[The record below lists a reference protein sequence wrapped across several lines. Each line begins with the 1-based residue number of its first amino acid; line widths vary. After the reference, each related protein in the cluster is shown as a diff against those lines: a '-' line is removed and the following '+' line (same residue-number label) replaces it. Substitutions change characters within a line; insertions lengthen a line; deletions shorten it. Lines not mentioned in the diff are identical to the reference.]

1 MKGFD
6 GLMEMAKQEAINQF
20 GEDFNTG
27 TTSTWYK
34 LIAPLI
40 MPCAYLEGLA
50 ISLKSARN
58 IYTAVDTQLD
68 DILTNDLVFRIQ
80 GAKAK
85 GTAVIKGNGII
96 DIPVNS
102 IQVKGS
108 NGLIYT
114 NTEFG
119 RLSSGS
125 VTLKFECVAL
135 GSDGNIPENNFASTI
150 KAPSGINDVQ
160 NDTAFING
168 LDRETDYDYLQ
179 RYLTTVKNK
188 EWSLPAIISAIRQ
201 LDGVKSCDGIR
212 NNTNEDGVIPKKSI
226 RIVVDGGDEQ
236 EIAETLY
243 LKIHTANTVGSV
255 EKQVQMTDTEYETV
269 KFDRPKT
276 TTIDYQYTIISPDK
290 ERIII
295 LLEEYLNEIGVGEI
309 VSAEEFR
316 KKKLDSVTQ
325 INMSVLD
332 LGFKKSGGG
341 SYSSYLQLN
350 FDEKG
355 KAGEGAEL

>member
-1 MKGFD
+1 MKGFN

-20 GEDFNTG
+20 GENFNTDE
-27 TTSTWYK
+27 TSTWYK
-34 LIAPLI
+34 LMTPLI
-40 MPCAYLEGLA
+40 MACTYLEGLA

-68 DILTNDLVFRIQ
+68 DILSNDLVFRIQ
-80 GAKAK
+80 GTKSVGSAI
-85 GTAVIKGNGII
+85 VKGNGII
-96 DIPVNS
+96 DIPANS

-114 NTEFG
+114 NTEVG
-119 RLSSGS
+119 RLSNGNT
-125 VTLKFECVAL
+125 TLKFECITL
-135 GSDGNIPENNFASTI
+135 GTDGNIPENNFTSTI
-150 KAPSGINDVQ
+150 KAPTGITDVQ
-160 NDTAFING
+160 NNTAFIDG
-168 LDRETDYDYLQ
+168 ADRETDYDYLQ
-179 RYLTTVKNK
+179 RYLTTIRNK
-188 EWSLPAIISAIRQ
+188 DWSLPAIISAIRQ
-201 LDGVKSCDGIR
+201 LEGVKSCDGIR
-212 NNTNEDGVIPKKSI
+212 NNTNEDGIIPKKSI

-255 EKQVQMTDTEYETV
+255 EKQIQMTDTEYETIR
-269 KFDRPKT
+269 FDRPKT

-290 ERIII
+290 ERIKI

-325 INMSVLD
+325 INMTVLD
-332 LGFKKSGGG
+332 LGFKKSEES
-341 SYSSYLQLN
+341 SYTSYLQLN

-355 KAGEGAEL
+355 RAGSGVEV